1 MSEKQE
7 NEELKE
13 IRKSNMELMELA
25 GKNFHYYLLKQWV
38 IISLLL
44 PIGIL
49 FGALIFYF
57 VKLPLP
63 EPIALSKLE
72 EISPVV
78 FDATLTLN
86 GLIIGFVPLISFFFV
101 REVREHERDLLQDWK
116 DEEKQR
122 VKEGQSNEEK
132 DKKSKKEEQRK
143 SENEKLKLMNANY
156 TLLLMV
162 SHNLRSGVL
171 RYARTYVAITILL
184 QITLICAYI
193 NAVGYEITVLS
204 LLADIIILYVI
215 FGGLIPLIS
224 IALYQPALR
233 FVRYFVGREV
243 IRIEPED

>member
-1 MSEKQE
+1 MTSEKQE

-49 FGALIFYF
+49 LVALIFYF

-101 REVREHERDLLQDWK
+101 REMREHERDLLQDWK
-116 DEEKQR
+116 DEEKKR
-122 VKEGQSNEEK
+122 VKK
-132 DKKSKKEEQRK
+132 DKKSKKEEKRK

>member
-38 IISLLL
+38 IVSLLL

-49 FGALIFYF
+49 LVALIFYF

-101 REVREHERDLLQDWK
+101 REMREHERDLLQDWK
-116 DEEKQR
+116 DEEKKR
-122 VKEGQSNEEK
+122 VKK
-132 DKKSKKEEQRK
+132 DKKSKKEEKRK

>member
-49 FGALIFYF
+49 LVALIFYF

-101 REVREHERDLLQDWK
+101 REMREHERDLLQDWK
-116 DEEKQR
+116 DEEKKR
-122 VKEGQSNEEK
+122 VKK
-132 DKKSKKEEQRK
+132 DKKSKKEEKRK